1 MAMGE
6 GGESSL
12 KRGLAQRKFSER
24 KGRNTGDPWLGP
36 QEVKDLGAPPQCKDP
51 YTPEMEGLQ
60 RDPETHT
67 RILGEPND
75 TTIRTLAT
83 T

>member
-1 MAMGE
+1 MGE

-24 KGRNTGDPWLGP
+24 KGRNAGDPRLGP
-36 QEVKDLGAPPQCKDP
+36 QEVKDPGPLHKQRKDP
-51 YTPEMEGLQ
+51 FTPEMEGLQ
-60 RDPETHT
+60 RDPESHT
-67 RILGEPND
+67 RILREPNN
-75 TTIRTLAT
+75 TMIRTLGT